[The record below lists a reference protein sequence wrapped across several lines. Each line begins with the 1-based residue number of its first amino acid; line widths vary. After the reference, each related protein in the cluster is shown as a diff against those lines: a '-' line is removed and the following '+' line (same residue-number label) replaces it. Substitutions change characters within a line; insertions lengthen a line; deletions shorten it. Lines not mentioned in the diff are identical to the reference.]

1 MENNA
6 SNLTSSGVAR
16 NANNADLPDED
27 PAFQRH
33 IVVNDLSQQSSN
45 TAVRVAD
52 ITASRVS
59 SRVGHHNNAM
69 QSVTTS

>member
-33 IVVNDLSQQSSN
+33 IVVNDLSQ
-45 TAVRVAD
+45 
-52 ITASRVS
+52 
-59 SRVGHHNNAM
+59 
-69 QSVTTS
+69 